1 MLVLIDLSNQR
12 SFRLFALNKKDLLQ
26 ILDALDIKTD
36 FICSSSNK
44 FFKRITS
51 RRRKDGEASSFINN
65 RTRSG
70 SAFMYKDEDKMFVV
84 KQEYFYHF
92 LKNEENFEEDYE
104 NFLNRFRIISIDSR
118 EFLDTVILENSSMK
132 IIHPNNIK
140 QIKNKLCLVN

>member
-1 MLVLIDLSNQR
+1 MLVLVDLINKR

-44 FFKRITS
+44 FFKKTTS
-51 RRRKDGEASSFINN
+51 RGGIDGTASFFIND

-70 SAFMYKDEDKMFVV
+70 AVFMYKDGDKMFFV
-84 KQEYFYHF
+84 KQESFYHF